1 MKNLKQQLLN
11 GEFLEF
17 TNSNE
22 DLICVWFQKIGNHF
36 CLELNCKVIKA
47 TKTFKPVKDKLEFLL
62 SI

>member
-1 MKNLKQQLLN
+1 MKNIKQELLN

-22 DLICVWFQKIGNHF
+22 DLIRVWFQKITNNF

-47 TKTFKPVKDKLEFLL
+47 TKTFKPIKDKLEFLEA
-62 SI
+62 I